1 MVIGQKYPLF
11 APFLRVTAPVLAET
25 FTGDAS
31 TNHIIV
37 TPDFKSIPQFI
48 QKCGGVQK
56 FKTASLATSRRP
68 PPANFA
74 GSKYLSMSSSTPN
87 SNTLAQCV
95 WKIYRGG
102 GVQKTKIWSPRS
114 PPSGQTF
121 TRNHT
126 VLTHI
131 YPYTKFHFP
140 SSISF
145 WYRER
150 VQNLIWG
157 YYAPAARR
165 ASETLGLRVFQVLGK
180 FKLFVKFRNYS
191 SLYIVELCEY
201 VFAIGWNFGYLL
213 PSSSKALESPTIIR
227 SKLKTS
233 LEI

>member
-102 GVQKTKIWSPRS
+102 GSKKQKSDPLGRRLADKLLHGTILYLHISTRTPNFIFLARLVSDIERGSKI
-114 PPSGQTF
+114 
-121 TRNHT
+121 
-126 VLTHI
+126 
-131 YPYTKFHFP
+131 
-140 SSISF
+140 
-145 WYRER
+145 
-150 VQNLIWG
+150 
-157 YYAPAARR
+157 
-165 ASETLGLRVFQVLGK
+165 
-180 FKLFVKFRNYS
+180 
-191 SLYIVELCEY
+191 
-201 VFAIGWNFGYLL
+201 
-213 PSSSKALESPTIIR
+213 
-227 SKLKTS
+227 
-233 LEI
+233 